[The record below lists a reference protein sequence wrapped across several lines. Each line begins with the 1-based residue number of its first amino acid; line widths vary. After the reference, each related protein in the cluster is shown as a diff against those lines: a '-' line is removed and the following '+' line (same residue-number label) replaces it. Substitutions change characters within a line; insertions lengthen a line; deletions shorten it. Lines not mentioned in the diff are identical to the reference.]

1 MAAIGGH
8 HPQPLA
14 LHLVVKTEAGPRP
27 LLCRKRRRR
36 TGVGRHKRP
45 GGRVLEAA
53 EGVEADH
60 GETTL
65 EVVCHREEVYFEGRT
80 GAGRQDPENM

>member
-1 MAAIGGH
+1 MAAIEGH
-8 HPQPLA
+8 PPQPLV
-14 LHLVVKTEAGPRP
+14 LHLELTEAGPPP

-36 TGVGRHKRP
+36 TGVVRHMRP

-65 EVVCHREEVYFEGRT
+65 EVVCHREEEVYFEGRT

>member
-14 LHLVVKTEAGPRP
+14 LHLVVQTEAGPPP

-36 TGVGRHKRP
+36 TGAGRHMRP
-45 GGRVLEAA
+45 GGRVFEAA
-53 EGVEADH
+53 EGVEADR

-65 EVVCHREEVYFEGRT
+65 GVVCH
-80 GAGRQDPENM
+80 

>member
-8 HPQPLA
+8 PPQPL
-14 LHLVVKTEAGPRP
+14 LQNEAGPPP

-36 TGVGRHKRP
+36 TGVGRHMGP

-65 EVVCHREEVYFEGRT
+65 EVVYHREEVYYEGRT
-80 GAGRQDPENM
+80 GAGRKAPENM